1 MNSDEIT
8 LTAKLEERE
17 SFSTRLKQ
25 GMQAIGCKNSPTVLA
40 NMFNAAFQGRAITP
54 HTARNWILGNSLPT
68 QEKMVSLA
76 NLLRTSPE
84 QLRFGRS
91 SEKTLVIEG
100 LEQTAEDQQFYKA
113 YLQLNKTQQLLM
125 RDLVSEMKI
134 SSQTLF
140 DAAIQTS
147 QNG

>member
-1 MNSDEIT
+1 M

-17 SFSTRLKQ
+17 SFATRLKQ
-25 GMQAIGCKNSPTVLA
+25 GMEAIGCKNSPTVMA

-68 QEKMVSLA
+68 QEKMVCLA
-76 NLLRTSPE
+76 SMLKTTPE

-100 LEQTAEDQQFYKA
+100 LEQSAEDQQFFKN
-113 YLQLNKTQQLLM
+113 YLQLNKSQQRLM
-125 RDLVSEMKI
+125 RDLVGEIHKPLNNVRSK
-134 SSQTLF
+134 
-140 DAAIQTS
+140 
-147 QNG
+147 

>member
-17 SFSTRLKQ
+17 FFATRLKQ
-25 GMQAIGCKNSPTVLA
+25 GMKAIGCKHSPTVLA

-68 QEKMVSLA
+68 QEKMVCLA
-76 NLLRTSPE
+76 SMLRTSPE
-84 QLRFGRS
+84 HLRFGRS

-100 LEQTAEDQQFYKA
+100 LEQTAEDQQFYRA
-113 YLQLNKTQQLLM
+113 YLKLNKSQQRLI
-125 RDLVSEMKI
+125 RDLVDEIQKTLTPVK
-134 SSQTLF
+134 SS
-140 DAAIQTS
+140 
-147 QNG
+147 